1 MVPENGCCFVSGKNQ
16 YRPGSLTRAS
26 ELREFPDKEA
36 AQSSSGGVIH
46 LYAVTGPQLRAVQL
60 DTVSWENTY
69 LCYARREDQ
78 KRVFSYCISPDQ
90 VKINC

>member
-1 MVPENGCCFVSGKNQ
+1 MPKNGCCFVSGKNQ

-46 LYAVTGPQLRAVQL
+46 LYAVTGPQSRAVQL

-69 LCYARREDQ
+69 LVTHAG
-78 KRVFSYCISPDQ
+78 
-90 VKINC
+90 KIKSACSAIVYHPTR